1 MTEQEILFFS
11 KSCTIQK
18 TSLSEI
24 HTKQPRENS
33 LGKLIGWKPPSF
45 LTALLVGSWT
55 ENKQK
60 H

>member
-1 MTEQEILFFS
+1 MTELEILSFS

-24 HTKQPRENS
+24 HIKQPHENS
-33 LGKLIGWKPPSF
+33 LGKVTGWKSPSF
-45 LTALLVGSWT
+45 LTALLVWSLT

-60 H
+60 Q